1 MTIIIGADAHGVE
14 LKEVIRQ
21 HLTSLGKEIIDLTD
35 TSKDFVDNTLAIVAK
50 VNQKEDNLGIMVD
63 AYGVGPFMVATKVK
77 GMIAAE
83 VSDER
88 SAYMTRAHNNARMI
102 TLGSEIVGPGVAKHI
117 VEGFVDGTYDAG
129 RHQIRGDM
137 LNKMC

>member
-21 HLTSLGKEIIDLTD
+21 HLTRLGKEIIDLTD

-50 VNQKEDNLGIMVD
+50 
-63 AYGVGPFMVATKVK
+63 
-77 GMIAAE
+77 
-83 VSDER
+83 
-88 SAYMTRAHNNARMI
+88 
-102 TLGSEIVGPGVAKHI
+102 HI

-129 RHQIRGDM
+129 RHQIRVDM